1 LLKTD
6 KTGGDSM
13 TARLQNAPRSGSE
26 TLDLAEESIYLDDLI
41 NFHNAWKTFWQTW
54 LQAHLEGK
62 KLPRRAEQIVLQAL
76 HGPEARIPQPQK
88 VHWYGLQASCHE
100 ILHQLQ
106 IHSEEASKNCPIPE
120 FVPVIDAAG
129 ALEQRCFEEIVAYS
143 KNLGEIDILTNLPNR
158 RRMEQDMVREQAL
171 VDRGAN
177 GFIAMIDVDHFKTL
191 NDTYGHPAGDTIL
204 REIARRLRA
213 ALRHY
218 DGLYRYGGEEFLA
231 IFPGLGKER
240 AMLAAQRLCRT
251 VSAEPFQ
258 TPNGHPLN
266 ITVSIGITALAHHT
280 SPEEKIAIADAALYL
295 AKQGGRNQ
303 VRLVP

>member
-1 LLKTD
+1 
-6 KTGGDSM
+6 M
-13 TARLQNAPRSGSE
+13 TAQSQNAPHSGSE
-26 TLDLAEESIYLDDLI
+26 TRHLPDESIYLDDLI
-41 NFHNAWKTFWQTW
+41 CFYNSWKTFWQTW
-54 LQAHLEGK
+54 LQEHLQGK
-62 KLPRRAEQIVLQAL
+62 KLPRHAEQIVLQAL

-88 VHWYGLQASCHE
+88 ACWHSLQASCHE
-100 ILHQLQ
+100 ILHQLH

-120 FVPVIDAAG
+120 FVPVIGAASV
-129 ALEQRCFEEIVAYS
+129 LEQQCFEEIVTFS
-143 KNLGEIDILTNLPNR
+143 KNLGEIDTLTNLPNR
-158 RRMEQDMVREQAL
+158 RRMEQDLVREQAL

-204 REIARRLRA
+204 REIAQRLRA

-231 IFPGLGKER
+231 IFPGLDK
-240 AMLAAQRLCRT
+240 ACASLAAQRVCRT
-251 VSAEPFQ
+251 VAADPFQ
-258 TPNGHPLN
+258 TADGHLLT

-280 SPEEKIAIADAALYL
+280 PPEERIAIADVALYR

-303 VRLVP
+303 VRLIP

>member
-1 LLKTD
+1 
-6 KTGGDSM
+6 M
-13 TARLQNAPRSGSE
+13 TARLQNAPRSRSE
-26 TLDLAEESIYLDDLI
+26 TRDLAEESIYLDDLI

-54 LQAHLEGK
+54 LQEHLQGK

-88 VHWYGLQASCHE
+88 VRWYGLQASCHE

-129 ALEQRCFEEIVAYS
+129 ALEQQCFEEIVAFS

-251 VSAEPFQ
+251 VAAEPFQ

>member
-1 LLKTD
+1 
-6 KTGGDSM
+6 M

>member
-1 LLKTD
+1 
-6 KTGGDSM
+6 M
-13 TARLQNAPRSGSE
+13 TARLQNAPRSGGE

>member
-1 LLKTD
+1 
-6 KTGGDSM
+6 M
-13 TARLQNAPRSGSE
+13 TARLQNAPRSRGE
-26 TLDLAEESIYLDDLI
+26 TRDLAEEIIYLDDLI
-41 NFHNAWKTFWQTW
+41 SFYNAWKTFWQTW
-54 LQAHLEGK
+54 LQEHLQGK
-62 KLPRRAEQIVLQAL
+62 KLPRRAEQMVLQAL

-88 VHWYGLQASCHE
+88 ARWHGLQASCHE
-100 ILHQLQ
+100 VLHQLQ

-120 FVPVIDAAG
+120 LVPVIGAAS
-129 ALEQRCFEEIVAYS
+129 ALEQQCFEDIVAFS

-158 RRMEQDMVREQAL
+158 RRMEQDIVREQTL

-177 GFIAMIDVDHFKTL
+177 GSIAMIDVDHFKAV

-204 REIARRLRA
+204 REIARRLRT

-231 IFPGLGKER
+231 IFPGLDNEC
-240 AMLAAQRLCRT
+240 ALLAAQRLCRT
-251 VSAEPFQ
+251 VAADPFQ
-258 TPNGHPLN
+258 AADGHLLT

-280 SPEEKIAIADAALYL
+280 SPEERMAIADVALYR

-303 VRLVP
+303 VRLIP

>member
-1 LLKTD
+1 
-6 KTGGDSM
+6 M
-13 TARLQNAPRSGSE
+13 TAQLQNTPRPRSE
-26 TLDLAEESIYLDDLI
+26 TRDPAEESTYLDDLI

-54 LQAHLEGK
+54 LQEHLRGK

-88 VHWYGLQASCHE
+88 VRWYGLQASCHE

-106 IHSEEASKNCPIPE
+106 IHSEEASKNCPVPE
-120 FVPVIDAAG
+120 FIPVIDAAG
-129 ALEQRCFEEIVAYS
+129 ALEQQCFEEIVAFS

-177 GFIAMIDVDHFKTL
+177 SFIAMIDVDHFKTL

-231 IFPGLGKER
+231 IFPGLSKEC
-240 AMLAAQRLCRT
+240 ALLAAQRLCRA
-251 VSAEPFQ
+251 VAAEPFQ
-258 TPNGHPLN
+258 TTDGHPLN

-280 SPEEKIAIADAALYL
+280 SPEERMAIADAALYR

>member
-1 LLKTD
+1 
-6 KTGGDSM
+6 M
-13 TARLQNAPRSGSE
+13 TARLQSAPRSRSE
-26 TLDLAEESIYLDDLI
+26 TRDLAEESIYLDDLI
-41 NFHNAWKTFWQTW
+41 KFYNAWKTFWQAW
-54 LQAHLEGK
+54 LQEHLQGK

-88 VHWYGLQASCHE
+88 ACWHGLQASCHE

-120 FVPVIDAAG
+120 FVPVIGAAS
-129 ALEQRCFEEIVAYS
+129 ALEQQCFEEIVAFS

-191 NDTYGHPAGDTIL
+191 NDAYGHPAGDTIL
-204 REIARRLRA
+204 REIARRLRT

-231 IFPGLGKER
+231 IFPGLGKEC
-240 AMLAAQRLCRT
+240 ALLAAQRLCQT
-251 VSAEPFQ
+251 IAADPFQ
-258 TPNGHPLN
+258 AVDGHPLN
-266 ITVSIGITALAHHT
+266 ITVSIGITALVHHT
-280 SPEEKIAIADAALYL
+280 SPEERMAIADAALYR